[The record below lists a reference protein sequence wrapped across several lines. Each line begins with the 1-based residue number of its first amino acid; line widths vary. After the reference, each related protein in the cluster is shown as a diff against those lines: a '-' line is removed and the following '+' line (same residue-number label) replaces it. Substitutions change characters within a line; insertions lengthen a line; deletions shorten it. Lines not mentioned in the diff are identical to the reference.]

1 MPTGRGSLQM
11 FAAMFLALK
20 YDIWQVAAP
29 TRCGG
34 HVCNSPLMAGCSACG
49 FGVEGAEK

>member
-1 MPTGRGSLQM
+1 M

-20 YDIWQVAAP
+20 IDIWQVAAP

-34 HVCNSPLMAGCSACG
+34 HMSNSPPMVRCSACG
-49 FGVEGAEK
+49 FVVEGAEK

>member
-1 MPTGRGSLQM
+1 M

-29 TRCGG
+29 TGCGR
-34 HVCNSPLMAGCSACG
+34 HVGNSPPMVGCSACG
-49 FGVEGAEK
+49 FGVEGDEK